1 MIDAFLNVVYVEGK
15 KSAKDIVL
23 LELYQFLKGATSSQV
38 PYVLAMAYHNL
49 ILLENI
55 KK

>member
-1 MIDAFLNVVYVEGK
+1 MIDSFLIFVDGEGRKVV
-15 KSAKDIVL
+15 KDIVL
-23 LELYQFLKGATSSQV
+23 LELYRFLKSAASSQV
-38 PYVLAMAYHNL
+38 SHVSAMAYHNL